1 MRLRFH
7 RLLAVRLEY
16 IRLDAQPSLAGV
28 EAGCE
33 PAPRNISIIRLAQ
46 QHNQKYLHIC
56 KPDGSGTC
64 IAALIHGQVVEVGI
78 ESNLRLRKPEQ

>member
-16 IRLDAQPSLAGV
+16 IRLDVQPSLAGI

-46 QHNQKYLHIC
+46 RHNQKYSHVC
-56 KPDGSGTC
+56 EPDGSGTC
-64 IAALIHGQVVEVGI
+64 IAVLIHGLIVEL
-78 ESNLRLRKPEQ
+78 E